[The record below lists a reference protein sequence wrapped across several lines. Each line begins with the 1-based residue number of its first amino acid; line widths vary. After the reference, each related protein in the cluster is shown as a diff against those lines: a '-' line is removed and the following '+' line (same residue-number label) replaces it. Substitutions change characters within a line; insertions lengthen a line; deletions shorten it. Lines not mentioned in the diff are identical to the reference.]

1 MLSLKSI
8 TVDIILTGH
17 ICPHLPQAIG
27 QKNKKKKYRYTFYLI
42 RHIDT
47 LEVPTFIYKRDP
59 TPKS

>member
-8 TVDIILTGH
+8 TADIILTGH

-27 QKNKKKKYRYTFYLI
+27 QKNKKKYRYTFYLI

-47 LEVPTFIYKRDP
+47 LEVSTFIYKRDP

>member
-8 TVDIILTGH
+8 TADIILTGH

-27 QKNKKKKYRYTFYLI
+27 QKNKKKKISIHFFFI

>member
-8 TVDIILTGH
+8 TADIILTGH

-27 QKNKKKKYRYTFYLI
+27 QKNKKKKISIHFFI